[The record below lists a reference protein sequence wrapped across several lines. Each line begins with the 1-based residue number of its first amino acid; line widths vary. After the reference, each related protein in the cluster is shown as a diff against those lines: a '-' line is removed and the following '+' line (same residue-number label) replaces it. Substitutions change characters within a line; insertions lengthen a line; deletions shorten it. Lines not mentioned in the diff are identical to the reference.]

1 MIGEDKVENTLQN
14 TIAEA
19 SQADACENTRENI
32 PNCRLR
38 LLLFVVAF
46 AALSTI
52 TLEFI
57 DKDKR

>member
-1 MIGEDKVENTLQN
+1 MEILTQGFGKARYVG
-14 TIAEA
+14 
-19 SQADACENTRENI
+19 NI
-32 PNCRLR
+32 LSYWLR
-38 LLLFVVAF
+38 LLVFVLAF

>member
-1 MIGEDKVENTLQN
+1 MKTFLEQKA
-14 TIAEA
+14 AEA
-19 SQADACENTRENI
+19 SFKKDYVLNRENI
-32 PNCRLR
+32 TGYWMH
-38 LLLFVVAF
+38 LLAFIVAF